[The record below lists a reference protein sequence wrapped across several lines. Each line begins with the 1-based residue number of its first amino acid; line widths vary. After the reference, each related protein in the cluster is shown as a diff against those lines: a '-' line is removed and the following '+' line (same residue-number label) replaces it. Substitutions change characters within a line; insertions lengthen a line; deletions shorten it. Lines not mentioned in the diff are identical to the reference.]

1 LSLLKKA
8 YYNRKPVTNP
18 RKTKEGSTQETNS
31 TAEGHDTQLKIEM
44 SAKKPNI
51 KKIKALLTPSLAH
64 RRKFIEKITGKGAV
78 KKILDEY
85 PGFKK
90 YDQLMIEVQL
100 VTKCKTYEQA
110 WQKILP
116 QLWKYTMA
124 NNADCLA
131 QTPEDLEGFDY
142 GTFSLT
148 II

>member
-1 LSLLKKA
+1 MSLLKKA

-18 RKTKEGSTQETNS
+18 RKTKEGPAGTSIQETTS

-85 PGFKK
+85 PGFKN
-90 YDQLMIEVQL
+90 YDQVS
-100 VTKCKTYEQA
+100 TKFVLIYKGV
-110 WQKILP
+110 
-116 QLWKYTMA
+116 
-124 NNADCLA
+124 CLK
-131 QTPEDLEGFDY
+131 
-142 GTFSLT
+142 
-148 II
+148 

>member
-1 LSLLKKA
+1 MSLLKKA

-85 PGFKK
+85 PGFRK
-90 YDQLMIEVQL
+90 YDQVS
-100 VTKCKTYEQA
+100 TKFVLIYKGV
-110 WQKILP
+110 
-116 QLWKYTMA
+116 
-124 NNADCLA
+124 CLK
-131 QTPEDLEGFDY
+131 
-142 GTFSLT
+142 
-148 II
+148 